1 MAEILIVD
9 DEKLVRDFL
18 FETLSKA
25 GYSVRTAE
33 NGEQALNEI
42 GEREFDLVLT
52 DVKMPALSGIEVL
65 KAVKQTAPFT
75 SVVVIT
81 AYGTVGD
88 AVEAMKLG
96 AFDYLP
102 KPFTPEHIEV
112 TAKKAIEYRRLLLE
126 NVRLKSELAGKFEN
140 IVGKT
145 PAMKKVFEL
154 VESVAPTRST
164 VLIYGESGTGKELI
178 ARAIHINSTR
188 KDGPFVRVNC
198 AALPE
203 GLIESELFGH
213 EKGAFTGA
221 LRQTRG
227 RFEMADGGT
236 LLLDEISEIPTGLQA
251 KLLRVL
257 QEREFERVGSGYTI
271 KVDVR
276 LIATTNRNLQDEIK
290 KGRFREDLYFRLNV
304 VKLEMPSLRD
314 RKEDIPLLAA
324 HFIGRYAAENG
335 KKIDGI
341 SPRAMTLLNDYGW
354 PGNVRELENF
364 IERATVM
371 APSNILMPNDFP
383 KELVLGH
390 AVPAED
396 RIRSGMTVHTAEK
409 LLILKTLEA
418 VEGNKTKAAELLGIT
433 SRTLRNK
440 LDEYGL
446 KGIEKPEEE
455 VPAE

>member
-18 FETLSKA
+18 FETLSKS
-25 GYSVRTAE
+25 GHSVRTVE
-33 NGEQALNEI
+33 NGEQALKEI
-42 GEREFDLVLT
+42 EDREFDLVLT
-52 DVKMPALSGIEVL
+52 DVKMPTLSGIEVL

-81 AYGTVGD
+81 AYGTVSD
-88 AVEAMKLG
+88 AVDAMKLG

-126 NVRLKSELAGKFEN
+126 NVQLKNELAGKFEN

-145 PAMKKVFEL
+145 QAMKKVFDL

-164 VLIYGESGTGKELI
+164 VLICGESGTGKELI

-221 LRQTRG
+221 MRQTRG

-271 KVDVR
+271 KVDMR
-276 LIATTNRNLQDEIK
+276 LITTTNRNLQDEIK

-314 RKEDIPLLAA
+314 RREDIPLLAA

-341 SPRAMTLLNDYGW
+341 SPRAMGLLNDYDW

-371 APSNILMPNDFP
+371 AQSNILMPNDFP
-383 KELVLGH
+383 KDLVLGH
-390 AVPAED
+390 AVPSED
-396 RIRSGMTVHTAEK
+396 RIRSGMTVYTAEK

-418 VEGNKTKAAELLGIT
+418 VDGNKTKAAELLGIT